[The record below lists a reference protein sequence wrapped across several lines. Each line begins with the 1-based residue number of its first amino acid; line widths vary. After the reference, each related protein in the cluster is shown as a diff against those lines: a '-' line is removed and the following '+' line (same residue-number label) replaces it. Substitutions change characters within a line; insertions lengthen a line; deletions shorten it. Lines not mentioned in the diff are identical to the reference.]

1 MFPRS
6 RPRILS
12 TVALSALWW
21 AAMPA
26 RAGAQMSGMA
36 MPEGRVMVKSK
47 YGYDETVSRLKQA
60 ITDQNM
66 MVVFTADH
74 QAMLK
79 MVGKETKGMLTIEF
93 FHPRYG
99 KTIFETN
106 HAAGI
111 EVPLRLVVME
121 GDMGT
126 MVSYNR
132 PSYVFGKYKGLEG
145 LGRELDGVLQK
156 ITATVAE

>member
-1 MFPRS
+1 
-6 RPRILS
+6 
-12 TVALSALWW
+12 
-21 AAMPA
+21 
-26 RAGAQMSGMA
+26 MSGMA